1 MTMAQPGR
9 KRRDEELEPSTTEEV
24 SAVEDAT
31 LDDVEEAEEQETKPA
46 PPRDGK
52 GVTLVLVGAGSY
64 TSPGNGLGTIRKGHP
79 FEVNATT
86 AKELLRT
93 GLFREA

>member
-1 MTMAQPGR
+1 MAQPGR
-9 KRRDEELEPSTTEEV
+9 KRRDEEQDLTPEIEEV
-24 SAVEDAT
+24 SAVE
-31 LDDVEEAEEQETKPA
+31 EIEEQETEPA
-46 PPRDGK
+46 PPNDEK

-64 TSPGNGLGTIRKGHP
+64 TSPGNGLGVIRKGHP
-79 FEVNATT
+79 FEADAAT